1 MPTEKRISRV
11 REVLA
16 RRQPDLRVVLDAVSI
31 AHNASAVARTCD
43 ACGVLYLDLIA
54 PQAEALQLN
63 DAITTRAEK
72 WLEWRVHRGAADCL
86 PDLKKAGFR
95 IVAAEIC
102 PGARPYD
109 QIDYST
115 PTALLFGSEASGL
128 TPEALS
134 YADETIAIP
143 MVGMVQSLNL
153 SVSVAVVLYEAF
165 RQRQVKGM
173 YGRPRLSPSE
183 LERLERQ
190 WLRPD

>member
-1 MPTEKRISRV
+1 VPTEKRIARV

-16 RRQPDLRVVLDAVSI
+16 KRQPDLRVVLDAVSI

-43 ACGVLYLDLIA
+43 ACGVLYLDIIA
-54 PQAEALQLN
+54 PQAEALKLN
-63 DAITTRAEK
+63 EAITTRADK
-72 WLEWRVHRGAADCL
+72 WLEWRVHRAAADCL

-95 IVAAEIC
+95 IIAAQIG
-102 PGARPYD
+102 PGTLPYD
-109 QIDYST
+109 RIDYTT
-115 PTALLFGSEASGL
+115 PTALVFGSEAAGL

-153 SVSVAVVLYEAF
+153 SVSVAIVLYEAF

-173 YGRPRLSPSE
+173 YDRPHLSPSE

>member
-1 MPTEKRISRV
+1 VPTEKRIARV

-16 RRQPDLRVVLDAVSI
+16 KRQPDLRVVLDAVSI

-43 ACGVLYLDLIA
+43 ACGVLYLDIIA
-54 PQAEALQLN
+54 PQAEALKLN
-63 DAITTRAEK
+63 EAITTRADK
-72 WLEWRVHRGAADCL
+72 WLEWRVHRAAADCL

-95 IVAAEIC
+95 IVAAEIG
-102 PGARPYD
+102 PGALPYD
-109 QIDYST
+109 RIDYTT
-115 PTALLFGSEASGL
+115 PTALVFGSEAAGL

-134 YADETIAIP
+134 CADETIAIP

-165 RQRQVKGM
+165 RQRQAKGM
-173 YGRPRLSPSE
+173 YDRPRLSPSE